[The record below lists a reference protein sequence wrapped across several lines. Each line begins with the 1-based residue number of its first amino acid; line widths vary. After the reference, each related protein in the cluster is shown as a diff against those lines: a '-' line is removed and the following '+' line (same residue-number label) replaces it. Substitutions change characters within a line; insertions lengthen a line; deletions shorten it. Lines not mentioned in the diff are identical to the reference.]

1 METAT
6 MEKRLF
12 DREAAERM
20 MPLLASIAQEL
31 VERRSAIDR
40 LEREIERAGRAD
52 EERVMLQ
59 RAELA
64 THLREIR
71 QLDKEVARLGL
82 ALDEDHP
89 LRILI
94 PSSEGAWTY
103 EPRLDDTR
111 FYRRASV

>member
-1 METAT
+1 
-6 MEKRLF
+6 MEKKLF

-40 LEREIERAGRAD
+40 LEREIARAGAD
-52 EERVMLQ
+52 DDQALLLK
-59 RAELA
+59 AELA